1 MSGLERLFSRLVSEN
16 AELREAL
23 EREWLAAHSDHCDR
37 WPHEGECHWPRPAL
51 LDSSV
56 LSENEDAPRLLNDLA
71 DIHGPLPKRE
81 DAG

>member
-1 MSGLERLFSRLVSEN
+1 MANQVALTGGNFGLEG
-16 AELREAL
+16 
-23 EREWLAAHSDHCDR
+23 EWLAAHFDR
-37 WPHEGECHWPRPAL
+37 CGEWPHSDRCLWPRPAL